1 MKILKIGFA
10 LGSQKKTIKSLINKN
25 YQKIIKTTGIS
36 KVFHVS
42 SDEDIISLATKA
54 SKKVLK
60 KEKNI
65 DAIILI
71 TQTPKYNIPSNS
83 FLIQKNLDIQKN
95 CLVFD
100 INQGC
105 SGYIYGLKVAE
116 SLLNSKEIKK
126 ILLITTDNYSKYSK
140 KLNVKLLFSDC
151 ATASILVKSKTKLKF
166 KFFSDGRNYSN
177 LCQQNDNYIGSINN
191 NSLYMNG
198 NKLFN
203 FSLNVVPNLIN
214 ELMRKNK
221 IKKDYLDF
229 ILLHQAS
236 RIINENIM
244 NKLEINKNKFMINY
258 NKFGNTV
265 SSTIPLLICEN
276 FKKLKNKKILLCGFG
291 VGLSAASCFYEFK

>member
-1 MKILKIGFA
+1 MKILKIGTA
-10 LGSQKKTIKSLINKN
+10 LGSKKIKIQDLIKKN

-36 KVFHVS
+36 KVFHVTAK
-42 SDEDIISLATKA
+42 EDIISLATKA

-60 KEKNI
+60 SEKNV

-83 FLIQKNLDIQKN
+83 FIIQKNLNIQKK

-116 SLLNSKEIKK
+116 GLLDSKK
-126 ILLITTDNYSKYSK
+126 INKVLLITTDNYSRYCK

-151 ATASILVKSKTKLKF
+151 ATATLLVKSKNKLKF
-166 KFFSDGRNYSN
+166 NFFSDGNNYN
-177 LCQQNDNYIGSINN
+177 YLCQENDNYSKDIEN

-198 NKLFN
+198 NKLFH
-203 FSLNVVPNLIN
+203 FSLNEVPNLIN
-214 ELMRKNK
+214 ELLKENN
-221 IKKDYLDF
+221 IKKRDLDF

-236 RIINENIM
+236 DIINN
-244 NKLEINKNKFMINY
+244 NLINRIEFEKSKFLSNY
-258 NKFGNTV
+258 KKFGNTV
-265 SSTIPLLICEN
+265 SSTIPLLLNEN

-291 VGLSAASCFYEFK
+291 VGLSASACYYEFK